1 LVTGIRVAG
10 AEIPAKIILV
20 LVYGA
25 IIRDRGTGSTKVWA
39 GRCTSFSGELV
50 ARRHLLGLSAGMKM
64 SSVERAARAFALTA
78 SGTDEW
84 ETLDPLTQER
94 LKSAVLAA
102 LATIRDPLPSV
113 VRAGVRKSRLGFAST
128 ARRTLTT
135 WQAMIDATSADH

>member
-1 LVTGIRVAG
+1 
-10 AEIPAKIILV
+10 
-20 LVYGA
+20 
-25 IIRDRGTGSTKVWA
+25 
-39 GRCTSFSGELV
+39 
-50 ARRHLLGLSAGMKM
+50 MKM

-135 WQAMIDATSADH
+135 WQAMIDATSADR